1 MKHLPH
7 ILILT
12 LTALLTIAV
21 APARTTP
28 TAIPTADQAK
38 ADYYYLEA
46 LRQRAIDHHDAAY
59 TLLLSAHQLN
69 PADPAISR
77 QIADYIL
84 RTDDPD
90 TTQIRT
96 ALSLLTDYTRQNP
109 DDYYENLRYALL
121 TQEILPPDQ
130 TIATWQR
137 LHNNHPDKT
146 PVTYQ
151 LAQLLAA
158 TGDTLR
164 RDQALRLL
172 DTIAA
177 RQGNTTDLTT
187 QKINIHLLYNDTLAA
202 LTDLNTFTAAN
213 PLNPTNLLFQAT
225 VYTALNRP
233 TLALQAYDRAIAH
246 QPASG
251 LPHYARA
258 IHYKQ
263 QQDTLA
269 YIRDIT
275 AALTADDL
283 DIQQK
288 IQILTTHIRTLAQDT
303 IQLPRIRTLLDT
315 LTHQH
320 PESQELHTL
329 YAQYLI
335 TLSDYPAAA
344 AQTETLLLL
353 DPTDPN
359 TWLQLTSL
367 QLQSGQTTQALNTA
381 TRALTHHPSNPILH
395 HILGTIYATTDHP
408 DQAATHYHQ
417 ALTLTP
423 DDDPTTQSSILT
435 SLADLTSQNPQ
446 LTDTALTLYDR
457 ALTLDPQNTTALN
470 NSAYL
475 LARTGRDL
483 PTALSRI
490 QQALQTDPNEP
501 TWLDTYAWVLF
512 QLKQYT
518 QARETIDL
526 TLTLTPDPPAEIL
539 QHAGD
544 IYYMDS
550 QPQQALTYWQ
560 RALRL
565 TPNDKLLQ
573 RKVKNKTYYPQQ

>member
-7 ILILT
+7 ILLLT

-28 TAIPTADQAK
+28 TTPPPADQAK

-69 PADPAISR
+69 PTDPAISR

-96 ALSLLTDYTRQNP
+96 ALRLLTDYTRQNP
-109 DDYYENLRYALL
+109 NDYYENLRYALL

-172 DTIAA
+172 DTIAT

-213 PLNPTNLLFQAT
+213 PANPTNLLFQAT
-225 VYTALNRP
+225 VLTALNRP
-233 TLALQAYDRAIAH
+233 TLALQAYDRAITL

-288 IQILTTHIRTLAQDT
+288 IQILTSHIRTLAQDT
-303 IQLPRIRTLLDT
+303 IQLPRIRPLLDT
-315 LTHQH
+315 LTLQH

-353 DPTDPN
+353 DPTDPHI
-359 TWLQLTSL
+359 WLQLTSL

-381 TRALTHHPSNPILH
+381 TRALTHHPTNPTLH

-408 DQAATHYHQ
+408 RQAADHYRQ

-423 DDDPTTQSSILT
+423 DDDPTSQSAILT
-435 SLADLTSQNPQ
+435 SLADLTSQNQQ
-446 LTDTALTLYDR
+446 LTDSALTLYDR

-475 LARTGRDL
+475 LARLSRDL

-518 QARETIDL
+518 QARQTIDL
-526 TLTLTPDPPAEIL
+526 TLQLTPDPPAEIL

-565 TPNDKLLQ
+565 TPNDKHLQ
-573 RKVKNKTYYPQQ
+573 RKIKNKTYYPQQ